1 MTPIKNRYCSQCF
14 LFQACVL
21 YSVFT
26 ESSFFIRFLYRLLT
40 PAWNNWCVKD
50 ISFCRCFLCPSN
62 KSLILTSLKIFSDQ
76 DIAKDTLLGIV
87 IGSAH
92 CNDQII
98 YIFERFTHWFWPQLL
113 LQQKFSGTTTIIIDL
128 GDGTILSPHC
138 DHIYA
143 TKYSEKQHQKLR
155 LFLSV
160 FLFLELRSQ
169 LNY

>member
-113 LQQKFSGTTTIIIDL
+113 LQQKFLAQQQLLLTLEMEPYYPHIVIIFMQ
-128 GDGTILSPHC
+128 LSTVKNNTKS
-138 DHIYA
+138 YA
-143 TKYSEKQHQKLR
+143 SFFLFFY
-155 LFLSV
+155 FLSSEV
-160 FLFLELRSQ
+160 S
-169 LNY
+169 

>member
-40 PAWNNWCVKD
+40 PACNNWCVKD

-62 KSLILTSLKIFSDQ
+62 KFLILTSLKIFSDQ
-76 DIAKDTLLGIV
+76 DIAKDTLLGIL

-92 CNDQII
+92 CKDQII

-113 LQQKFSGTTTIIIDL
+113 LTLEMEPYYPCIVIIFMQL
-128 GDGTILSPHC
+128 NTVKNNTKS
-138 DHIYA
+138 YA
-143 TKYSEKQHQKLR
+143 SFFLFFY
-155 LFLSV
+155 FLSSEV
-160 FLFLELRSQ
+160 S
-169 LNY
+169 